1 MPAKSNKQIP
11 SELDWEVWRLTF
23 LEGMDRKQIAQTV
36 GRKIDAVDYHIA
48 EGKRLIAQNVAQ
60 CQDVMRHLALPVSF
74 NGLRLIDK
82 AFRTQDPK
90 YLDGAIRFLRNAGVT
105 IEQSEVTHTLKDSR
119 SADQDFDDLMKKMKE
134 RAVDATIVESLEPR
148 TATNADPGDIVH
160 GSNKRGIENVGS
172 TSPVS
177 VNPDSDP
184 KSDELNIA
192 SQEIVHQKSE
202 ILDSPIDVTV
212 DATIRTGD
220 DTTVN
225 YVHVNGVDMS
235 ADEIRLAVLCRA
247 QQIVSEKSKS
257 IETSTSLVE
266 SDDSILPLDKS
277 HVKNP
282 KSGVE

>member
-105 IEQSEVTHTLKDSR
+105 IEQSEVNHVLKDSR

-134 RAVDATIVESLEPR
+134 RAVDATIIDDKQAVNSDQATSIVSVDQSSDDAEQTS
-148 TATNADPGDIVH
+148 TATP
-160 GSNKRGIENVGS
+160 
-172 TSPVS
+172 TS
-177 VNPDSDP
+177 
-184 KSDELNIA
+184 I
-192 SQEIVHQKSE
+192 QER
-202 ILDSPIDVTV
+202 DV
-212 DATIRTGD
+212 
-220 DTTVN
+220 
-225 YVHVNGVDMS
+225 
-235 ADEIRLAVLCRA
+235 
-247 QQIVSEKSKS
+247 
-257 IETSTSLVE
+257 
-266 SDDSILPLDKS
+266 SILPLTES
-277 HVKNP
+277 HTENP
-282 KSGVE
+282 KSVSVSDVIDFGDDETIYYVRVDGMKLSKEEIESAIASIKKPESGVE